1 MPIYQVFFLFF
12 EKEIVKESGFA
23 EAYSD
28 TMTVT
33 NHKFLDVSKSIEQS
47 GVFKP
52 NRGELTPEEVQVGS
66 GKGTIFPVYNLHEV
80 PENLLKALHSDFN
93 YVLDEGRTY
102 PMYNTMSFAEFLK
115 SWFVLFVAILIEG
128 SYSSLS
134 DPRLSDKPLEW
145 WEHHLLGSFYV
156 KSNYAGRCSHVCNG
170 GFVVSHKR
178 RGLGL
183 GKILGLQY
191 LKWAPKLGY
200 IYSVFNLVF
209 ESNIASWKLWDSL
222 GFERIGFIKNSA
234 VLKGESGFQ
243 NAIMYGKDL
252 LS

>member
-1 MPIYQVFFLFF
+1 
-12 EKEIVKESGFA
+12 
-23 EAYSD
+23 
-28 TMTVT
+28 MTVT
-33 NHKFLDVSKSIEQS
+33 NHQFLEVGKSLEQNGAFIPRKDEFS
-47 GVFKP
+47 V
-52 NRGELTPEEVQVGS
+52 EEVNVGS
-66 GKGTIFPVYNLHEV
+66 RKGTFFPVFNPNEV
-80 PENLLKALHSDFN
+80 PENLLKALQNEFN

-102 PMYNTMSFAEFLK
+102 PMYYSMSREEFLR
-115 SWFVLFVAILIEG
+115 SWFVLFVAILVEG

-134 DPRLSDKPLEW
+134 DPRLSDKSLEW
-145 WEHHLLGSFYV
+145 WEQHLLGSFYI

-170 GFVVSHKR
+170 GFIVSHTR
-178 RGLGL
+178 RALGL

-209 ESNIASWKLWDSL
+209 ESNVASWKLWESL

-243 NAIMYGKDL
+243 NAIMYGRDL
-252 LS
+252 SLS